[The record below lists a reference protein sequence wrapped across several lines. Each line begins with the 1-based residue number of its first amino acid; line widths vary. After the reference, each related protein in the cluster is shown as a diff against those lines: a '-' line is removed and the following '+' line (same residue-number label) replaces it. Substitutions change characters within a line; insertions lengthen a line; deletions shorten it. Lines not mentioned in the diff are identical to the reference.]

1 MSQHDTFNNP
11 NVHGWLMDVP
21 GYKENYGNE
30 ARHLLDI
37 NEGDE
42 TRYL

>member
-21 GYKENYGNE
+21 GYKETYGNE

-37 NEGDE
+37 HEGDE